1 MKRLIN
7 AIPFHIKLILIGLIP
22 LAFLVYFSIQLISE
36 RNNRIEVTGKVVNDI
51 QKNLVVMNLSSRL
64 HIERRF
70 GYAYLVNNYSD
81 AQFVAAQNATNEQLT
96 QLQTLLDTNWLS
108 FTDFTMLSS
117 LNQIRKDILARRITA
132 DEVMLYYSSMQERV
146 QYLNDVNV
154 ENIAYLGPIS
164 DELNSEKILFQLI
177 NYFGIL
183 RANVYSLSVD
193 KESARREYDAVQ
205 IGYKT
210 FGSYAKEFQAK
221 SPADFINRINHILTS
236 DEAVALAETFDYITA
251 NKSLPPDFNAEAWWE
266 SSGNVIN
273 NLLQQQSSL
282 MERTRSKA
290 LKIYEDEKK
299 ALNQS
304 VAILLIIVSL
314 IIIIVFYTLKN
325 ISDLLSQIR
334 QSAEKLALGETNII
348 LPIYTND
355 SIGHLVQSIK
365 TIDRSNTMIAKAA
378 DAIGTGDFDLQFSP
392 RSENDVLGNAILR
405 MKNDLAEYTKESNE
419 KIWIQTGITSVS
431 KYYRGEKGIEQLASD
446 VLTALAGYVNAHQGL
461 LYFAHEDQEL
471 LQLGAAYATESNEH
485 VKRKLQYGETLIG
498 QVAKSRKPLLL
509 NFSEEADTLIV
520 SGLSSITPSSVI
532 IVPLLYN
539 DVLEGVI
546 ELSSIEKFNP
556 HLMRFFDEVGVGI
569 AVALSATKSRLRLQ
583 ELLEETQ
590 AQSEELQAQH
600 SELENI
606 NAELEAQAAKLATSE
621 EELKVQQEELLEA
634 NRELEERSTQLEER
648 NQIIIER
655 NAEIQKKAEELEL
668 STKYKSEFLANMSH
682 ELRTPLN
689 SILLL
694 SRLLSENTQHNL
706 DEEQIEYAK
715 VIQSSG
721 NGLLALIDEILDL
734 SKIEAGH
741 MQLEYSMVNVREAVA
756 ELQQLFAPVAKE
768 KNLQL
773 KIEVADEVPSL
784 IETDKLR
791 MDQIIRNL
799 LSNALKFTS
808 KGYVELSVFMRN
820 NMVAFSVKD
829 SGIGIPQNKQQLI
842 FEAFQQADGSTR
854 RKFGGTGLGLSIS
867 RQLARLLGGDIEL
880 KSEVAEGS
888 NFTLVIPADKKAA
901 GIVHAKQKQA
911 VQEIKDMAEEDIRS
925 PKEPAAPSKNDIVEL
940 IPPAMEDDRDA
951 IQAGDRV
958 ILIVEDDTEFAKA
971 LLGYTRSQGYKCVVA
986 VRGDEGLHLAK
997 KLVPTAILLDI
1008 KLPVMSGWEVMEEL
1022 KAGSQTRHIPVHIM
1036 SSMQARRESISR
1048 GAIDFIN
1055 KPLAFEKME
1064 EVFNR
1069 LNHLL
1074 SNDPKKVLIVEEDE
1088 KHAKAL
1094 AYFLETV
1101 NVSCELTGDVG
1112 NSIHALKKHEV
1123 NCVIL
1128 DMGAAGS
1135 QSAYETLETIKKNE
1149 GLENLPI
1156 IIFTGKNLS
1165 PNEETK
1171 IRQYADSIVVK
1182 TAHSYQRILDEV
1194 SIFLH
1199 LIEDQKNT
1207 KPAAPR
1213 KLGALSNILKNK
1225 KVLIADDDARN
1236 IFSLTK
1242 PLELQQMQV
1251 FHAMDGKEALTALQ
1265 ENPDIDV
1272 ILMDMMMPLM
1282 DGYESIRKIRS
1293 FKEYKNLPIIAVTAK
1308 AMAGDREKC
1317 IQAGASDYI
1326 SKPVDIDQLLSLLRV
1341 WLYDKT
1347 KP

>member
-1 MKRLIN
+1 MKQLIN
-7 AIPFHIKLILIGLIP
+7 KIPFQIKLILIGLVP

-36 RNNRIEVTGKVVNDI
+36 RNNRIEVAGKVVKDI
-51 QKNLVVMNLSSRL
+51 ERNMVVMNLSSRL
-64 HIERRF
+64 HLERRF
-70 GYAYLVNNYSD
+70 GYAYLINNNSD
-81 AQFVAAQNATNEQLT
+81 AQFVTAMNATNDEISK
-96 QLQTLLDTNWLS
+96 LQSLLDTGWVP
-108 FTDFTMLSS
+108 FTQFTMLSE
-117 LNQIRKDILARRITA
+117 LNQFRKQVQARKIDPNR
-132 DEVMLYYSSMQERV
+132 VLLFYSSMQERI

-154 ENIAYLGPIS
+154 QNIPYLSSITS
-164 DELNSEKILFQLI
+164 ELEAEKILFQFI

-183 RANVYSLSVD
+183 RANVYSLNMVAPST
-193 KESARREYDAVQ
+193 KREFDAIE

-210 FGSYAKEFQAK
+210 FGSYAKEFQAT
-221 SPADFINRINHILTS
+221 SPADLAQHINKILTS
-236 DEAVALAETFDYITA
+236 DEAEYLAETFDYIAA
-251 NKSLPPDFNAEAWWE
+251 NNALPPNFNRESWWDA
-266 SSGNVIN
+266 SGNVIN
-273 NLLQQQSSL
+273 NLLQQQASFIQ
-282 MERTRSKA
+282 TTKNKA
-290 LKIYEDEKK
+290 QKIYDDEKQ
-299 ALNQS
+299 ALNQN
-304 VAILLIIVSL
+304 VVILLLIVSL

-325 ISDLLSQIR
+325 ISDLLSQIK
-334 QSAEKLALGETNII
+334 QAAEQLSLGETNIA
-348 LPIYTND
+348 LPVYTND
-355 SIGHLVQSIK
+355 SIGNLVQSIK
-365 TIDRSNTMIAKAA
+365 TIDRSSNIIASAA
-378 DAIGTGDFDLQFSP
+378 NEIGAGNFDLEFRP

-405 MKNDLAEYTKESNE
+405 MKIDLAEYAKANSE
-419 KIWIQTGITSVS
+419 KIWIQTGLTTIS
-431 KYYRGEKGIEQLASD
+431 KHYRGEKKITELAYD
-446 VLTALAGYVNAHQGL
+446 VLTAVATYVNAHQGL
-461 LYFAHEDQEL
+461 LYLAHEESEA
-471 LQLGAAYATESNEH
+471 LQLAAKYATVSNTTI
-485 VKRKLQYGETLIG
+485 KNSLQYGETLVG
-498 QVAKSRKPLLL
+498 QVAKSREPIIL
-509 NFSEEADTLIV
+509 NFSDEDETRIV
-520 SGLSSITPSSVI
+520 TGLTATNPASVI
-532 IVPLLYN
+532 IFPLLYN

-546 ELSSIEKFNP
+546 EISSLETFNP
-556 HLMRFFDEVGVGI
+556 HLMRFFEEVAVGI
-569 AVALSATKSRLRLQ
+569 AVALSSTKSRLRLQ

-655 NAEIQKKAEELEL
+655 NAEIQKKAEELEI

-694 SRLLSENTQHNL
+694 SRLLAENTQNNL
-706 DEEQIEYAK
+706 DDEQIEYAK

-734 SKIEAGH
+734 SKIEAGR
-741 MQLEYSMVNVREAVA
+741 MQLEYSMVNVRETTA
-756 ELQQLFAPVAKE
+756 ELKLLFLPVANE

-773 KIEVADEVPSL
+773 KIDVADDVPSF

-791 MDQIIRNL
+791 LEQIIRNL

-808 KGYVELSVFMRN
+808 HGYVELNIFMRN
-820 NMVAFSVKD
+820 KMIAFAVKD
-829 SGIGIPQNKQQLI
+829 SGIGIPHDKQQLI

-867 RQLARLLGGDIEL
+867 RQLSRLLGGDIQL
-880 KSEVAEGS
+880 DSEVAEGS
-888 NFTLVIPADKKAA
+888 TFTLVIPVDRKSA
-901 GIVHAKQKQA
+901 GIIQAKQKQTVYDQTPA
-911 VQEIKDMAEEDIRS
+911 
-925 PKEPAAPSKNDIVEL
+925 PKEETAATKNTVASKNDVVEL
-940 IPPAMEDDRDA
+940 IQPTLDDDRGS
-951 IQAGDRV
+951 IQPGDRV
-958 ILIVEDDTEFAKA
+958 ILIVEDDVEFAKA
-971 LLGYTRSQGYKCVVA
+971 LLSYTRNQGYKCIVA

-997 KLVPTAILLDI
+997 RFLPLAILLDI

-1055 KPLAFEKME
+1055 KPMAFEKME

-1074 SNDPKKVLIVEEDE
+1074 SKEPKKVLIVEEDE

-1101 NVSCELTGDVG
+1101 NVSCELTADVN
-1112 NSIHALKKHEV
+1112 NSVQALKKNEV

-1128 DMGAAGS
+1128 DMGATGTNT
-1135 QSAYETLETIKKNE
+1135 AYDTLETIKKNE

-1199 LIEDQKNT
+1199 LIEDQKHT

-1213 KLGALSNILKNK
+1213 KLGALSNILKDK

-1251 FHAMDGKEALTALQ
+1251 FHAMDGKEALNALN